1 MDHFNVNL
9 LNAVGITKVRNANFD
24 IRRASHFAAVFTGQG
39 DHFHP
44 LLTRRCDRFDHVC
57 RVTGGGDPQ
66 QYIAFA
72 TYRFNVTREN
82 IIETK
87 IVTDAGNMTNVRNG
101 NRRVARTVFTVA
113 TGQLFGKVHGVAMGA
128 AVATGKH
135 FATGFKAVC

>member
-1 MDHFNVNL
+1 MDHFNVDL
-9 LNAVGITKVRNANFD
+9 LNAVGITKVRNANFN
-24 IRRASHFAAVFTGQG
+24 IRRASHFAAVFTRQG

-101 NRRVARTVFTVA
+101 NRRVARTVFKLSANRT
-113 TGQLFGKVHGVAMGA
+113 A
-128 AVATGKH
+128 AR
-135 FATGFKAVC
+135 

>member
-1 MDHFNVNL
+1 MDHFNVDL
-9 LNAVGITKVRNANFD
+9 LNAVGITKVRYANFD
-24 IRRASHFAAVFTGQG
+24 IRQCQPFCRRLYRSG

-44 LLTRRCDRFDHVC
+44 LLARRCDRFDHVC

-72 TYRFNVTREN
+72 TYRFNVTGEN

-101 NRRVARTVFTVA
+101 NRRVARTVSR
-113 TGQLFGKVHGVAMGA
+113 
-128 AVATGKH
+128 
-135 FATGFKAVC
+135 